1 MASLTKFIKQRFDRA
16 PALPPFAPVFAS
28 ARHYREA
35 FTDKHYID
43 DGPYMTIGQEWEYY
57 RPLQLQLQSVGY
69 MSQWRRA
76 WMLSGRWDGSGDDL
90 YELSLPPVEVPADYL
105 DPAPLGYPTALLFL
119 LDVPIY
125 EHGVAGRHV
134 HVTPVLR
141 DAPAAKA
148 LKCSAPLMAARIEYR
163 GGSIVPVF
171 RESISRYSYFTD
183 RIEDSHYAAV
193 NRNPEDSGKPFTIEI
208 RTAETPPIIAG
219 IGAWTAFNA
228 MRGRPPRACEYADR
242 ISFYSHLA
250 NEACRDEY
258 CRDLLEAYRQLIEE
272 RGVYIQS
279 WRSFKPMYEFIDNH
293 VAHLIDVA
301 ESMRS
306 VEVKR
311 LGRNRATCYRCNNMP
326 DDIMDMLPTT
336 YERLLEAL

>member
-1 MASLTKFIKQRFDRA
+1 MPSLTEFAKQRFARG

-28 ARHYREA
+28 MRHYREA
-35 FTDKHYID
+35 FTDAHYID
-43 DGPYMTIGQEWEYY
+43 EGPRMTVGQEWEYY
-57 RPLQLQLQSVGY
+57 RPLQLQPQSMGY
-69 MSQWRRA
+69 MALWRRA
-76 WMLSGRWDGSGDDL
+76 WMLSGHWDGSGEDL
-90 YELSLPPVEVPADYL
+90 YELSLPPVDVPADYL
-105 DPAPLGYPTALLFL
+105 DPSPLGYPTALLFL

-134 HVTPVLR
+134 HVTPVLS
-141 DAPAAKA
+141 DAPASKA
-148 LKCSAPLMAARIEYR
+148 LRCSAPLMAARVEYR
-163 GGSIVPVF
+163 NGSITPVF
-171 RESISRYSYFTD
+171 RESIIRYSYFVD
-183 RIEDSHYAAV
+183 RIEESHYAAV
-193 NRNPEDSGKPFTIEI
+193 NRNPADSGKPLTIEI
-208 RTAETPPIIAG
+208 RTAETPPIISG
-219 IGAWTAFNA
+219 IGAWVAFNA

-242 ISFYSHLA
+242 ISFYSHLTD
-250 NEACRDEY
+250 EACRDEY

-279 WRSFKPMYEFIDNH
+279 WRSFKPMYEFIYNH

-311 LGRNRATCYRCNNMP
+311 IGRNRATCYRCNNMP
-326 DDIMDMLPTT
+326 DDIMDVLPTT

>member
-1 MASLTKFIKQRFDRA
+1 MPSLTEFAKQRFARG

-28 ARHYREA
+28 MRHYREA
-35 FTDKHYID
+35 FTDAHYID
-43 DGPYMTIGQEWEYY
+43 EGPRMTVGQEWEYY
-57 RPLQLQLQSVGY
+57 RPLQLQPQSMGY
-69 MSQWRRA
+69 MALWRRA
-76 WMLSGRWDGSGDDL
+76 WMLSGHWDGSGEDL
-90 YELSLPPVEVPADYL
+90 YELSLPPVDVPADYL
-105 DPAPLGYPTALLFL
+105 DPSPLGYPTALLFL

-134 HVTPVLR
+134 HVTPVLS
-141 DAPAAKA
+141 DAPASKA
-148 LKCSAPLMAARIEYR
+148 LRCSAPLMAARVEYR
-163 GGSIVPVF
+163 NGSITPVF
-171 RESISRYSYFTD
+171 RESISRYSYFVD
-183 RIEDSHYAAV
+183 RIEESHYAAV
-193 NRNPEDSGKPFTIEI
+193 NRNPADSGKPLTIEI
-208 RTAETPPIIAG
+208 RTAETPPIISG
-219 IGAWTAFNA
+219 IGAWVAFNA

-250 NEACRDEY
+250 DEACRDEY

-279 WRSFKPMYEFIDNH
+279 WRSFKPMYEFIYNH

-311 LGRNRATCYRCNNMP
+311 IGRNRATCYRCNNMP
-326 DDIMDMLPTT
+326 DDIMDVLPTT